1 MPARTDN
8 VYRPIGPAY
17 WVDLVSTKGGSSCC
31 RCGGGY
37 THIFCVSAWTGLVVD
52 LQAEQVRSVVTERL
66 RRRIGR
72 GAPILAGTL
81 APGVGLAAQNREFR
95 QFTGRSAPPSATIA
109 FGE

>member
-1 MPARTDN
+1 MSIARSAQ
-8 VYRPIGPAY
+8 PIGWISCPP
-17 WVDLVSTKGGSSCC
+17 KGGSSCC

-37 THIFCVSAWTGLVVD
+37 THIFCVSAWTVLVVD

-81 APGVGLAAQNREFR
+81 APGVGLAAQNRELR

>member
-1 MPARTDN
+1 M
-8 VYRPIGPAY
+8 
-17 WVDLVSTKGGSSCC
+17 
-31 RCGGGY
+31 
-37 THIFCVSAWTGLVVD
+37 VD